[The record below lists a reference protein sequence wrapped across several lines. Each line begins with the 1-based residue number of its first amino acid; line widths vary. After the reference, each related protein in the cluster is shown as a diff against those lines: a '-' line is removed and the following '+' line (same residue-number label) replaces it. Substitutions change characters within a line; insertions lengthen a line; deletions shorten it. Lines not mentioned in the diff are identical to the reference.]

1 MEGFQIIPAIDLMDG
16 KCVRLTQGDFER
28 KSVYSC
34 DPLETAKLFESI
46 GIKRLHLVDLDGA
59 RARRVVNHKVLE
71 EIATKTSLCVDFSGG
86 ISTDRDIKKAFNS
99 GAQLLCIGSIAYRDE
114 PLFTEWLET
123 FGPSKI
129 ILAADVKNKRV
140 VISGWAENTSLQIN
154 EHVARYVPKGLK
166 CCMTTDITKDGLLAG
181 PSFSLYQEMIESF
194 PTVSW
199 IASGGVSS
207 IDDIEGLRKIGVTG
221 VIIGKAIY
229 ERRILLE
236 DLQPFIN

>member
-34 DPLETAKLFESI
+34 DPLEMAKLFESR

-59 RARRVVNHKVLE
+59 RARRVVNHKILE

-86 ISTDRDIKKAFNS
+86 ISTDQDIEKAFSS
-99 GAQLLCIGSIAYRDE
+99 GAQLICVGSIAYRDE
-114 PLFTEWLET
+114 PLFTEWLEKY
-123 FGPSKI
+123 GPAKI

-140 VISGWAENTSLQIN
+140 VISGWAENTSVQIN
-154 EHVARYVPKGLK
+154 EHVAKYVPKGLQW
-166 CCMTTDITKDGLLAG
+166 CMTTDITKDGLLAG

-207 IDDIEGLRKIGVTG
+207 INDVEELNKLGATG
-221 VIIGKAIY
+221 VIIGKALY
-229 ERRILLE
+229 ERRIMLE
-236 DLQPFIN
+236 DLEPFIN